1 MSDKSKPPVPKAK
14 RKEGEQ
20 FTVYPSIKG
29 GIEGVLRDKAT
40 TKLYPI
46 GDFYKANLV
55 AKALDELPVADR
67 VEYITA
73 QGNKRHIDTKAIKQK
88 LVDNVDKLQAF
99 YDKQKQ
105 KPLAV
110 TTYKLINDEALPKL
124 AKFFTLET
132 IQPNQWIP
140 KTATITRDI
149 NGASTAGRVVDVDQ
163 VPDLKNAYKQ
173 PITGYLITDKNGL
186 ATALANLQPTDYRE
200 HKDVE
205 IMASVEGNTIEGLK
219 SLFTDL
225 IDLTNACGITDDS
238 GQVMSIGDLV
248 INQIH
253 LEFLSIISR
262 TLAGVLER
270 NKPVEQTNLFSNMTI
285 GVDTAEI
292 TGRHQFFS
300 PMFRGFMGL
309 GESGLYEAINT
320 ANRRN
325 SNVTIPYET
334 KGSSSVY
341 KTKLQTSVDISGVE
355 KALITD
361 EAKAQRFT
369 ARLIKAQGIL
379 YLWAMHTNSL
389 TIYNTK
395 VTDMLRLA
403 GYEGRIKP
411 EHYID
416 ITEGIAGLFAI
427 AVTKTDDHYTDPK
440 TGKKV
445 YVGKNE
451 MYGEVVRPIG
461 EVRAIWHKGT
471 DGKPA
476 YIKQLIRLE
485 IAKGMLNPTAKRA
498 TLVSKALLR
507 LNTLQERQYLQLG
520 SFISDLFSQYQDKTI
535 QGEPVA
541 LTLQT
546 LLEYRG
552 LTDPDS
558 LRRVE
563 QTKTYLKQALDK
575 LVDIGHIAKWTV
587 KNGSYEKLTLTGK
600 DLDTVI
606 LIYPTTSIQEAL
618 KPVINDDDKALTTI
632 LTQEV
637 RADGLATTAE
647 HYGADTEVIEAVINN
662 RDTADSL
669 PNKAY
674 NELKTKA
681 YDKGKASKKKRVN

>member
-1 MSDKSKPPVPKAK
+1 MGDKITAGDQAK
-14 RKEGEQ
+14 RLKYIYEYIADLDRELNPDTYKEVE
-20 FTVYPSIKG
+20 
-29 GIEGVLRDKAT
+29 R
-40 TKLYPI
+40 TKLA
-46 GDFYKANLV
+46 DFYKQELVEQVIQRALADPKTSKKWRFTDGYLQAFNDNPSDLWAFFDEFRANGALAIETYQV
-55 AKALDELPVADR
+55 IPSEPKYGEFFAEKPSPKIVQVLEPTPTQAGNSKIDALRALIGEQVEKTIQQYELLDEQGLINEIRNTDRTTMTLYRLELPQDVQLIKKTVDR
-67 VEYITA
+67 
-73 QGNKRHIDTKAIKQK
+73 AIKQNK
-88 LVDNVDKLQAF
+88 PDLLQELPTADKC
-99 YDKQKQ
+99 
-105 KPLAV
+105 V
-110 TTYKLINDEALPKL
+110 EKL
-124 AKFFTLET
+124 AKAYNLK
-132 IQPNQWIP
+132 PYA
-140 KTATITRDI
+140 K
-149 NGASTAGRVVDVDQ
+149 STVWTHFDTY
-163 VPDLKNAYKQ
+163 LL
-173 PITGYLITDKNGL
+173 TGELGGLI
-186 ATALANLQPTDYRE
+186 A
-200 HKDVE
+200 
-205 IMASVEGNTIEGLK
+205 
-219 SLFTDL
+219 
-225 IDLTNACGITDDS
+225 
-238 GQVMSIGDLV
+238 
-248 INQIH
+248 
-253 LEFLSIISR
+253 
-262 TLAGVLER
+262 LAGVTDDLQPNGELA
-270 NKPVEQTNLFSNMTI
+270 KAPSQTELFSNTTMGI
-285 GVDTAEI
+285 STAEI

-309 GESGLYEAINT
+309 GESGLYDAINQ
-320 ANRRN
+320 AYKRGN
-325 SNVTIPYET
+325 SVTIPYET

-355 KALITD
+355 KDLITD

-369 ARLIKAQGIL
+369 ARLIKTQGIL

-427 AVTKTDDHYTDPK
+427 AVTKTDDHYIDLK

-485 IAKGMLNPTAKRA
+485 IAKGMLNPTARRA

-520 SFISDLFSQYQDKTI
+520 SFISELFSQYQDKTI
-535 QGEPVA
+535 KGEPVS

-575 LVDIGHIAKWTV
+575 LVDIGHVYKWAV

-637 RADGLATTAE
+637 RADGLSETAK
-647 HYGADTEVIEAVINN
+647 HYETNAEAIEAVINN

-669 PNKAY
+669 PNTAY

-681 YDKGKASKKKRVN
+681 YDSGKLGRKRRAN

>member
-1 MSDKSKPPVPKAK
+1 MATDQNKASDLAK
-14 RKEGEQ
+14 RLKYIYDYVGNIDKQLNPDTNKTVQRYKFADIYKPELVKPMLEKALEDEQKSINKTTLRAFISDPTELLVYFDKFAEDGELVNE
-20 FTVYPSIKG
+20 TYNVVSSDPKYGVYFDEKP
-29 GIEGVLRDKAT
+29 T
-40 TKLYPI
+40 TKLVKRKVNTLVNALIGITAKTKSDEPI
-46 GDFYKANLV
+46 EVTEYAVKDLDGLLKAIEKAERKTLVLYKL
-55 AKALDELPVADR
+55 ELPQNVQLIKKTVDMAIRQNKPELLQDLPTADR
-67 VEYITA
+67 YTEKLA
-73 QGNKRHIDTKAIKQK
+73 Q
-88 LVDNVDKLQAF
+88 
-99 YDKQKQ
+99 
-105 KPLAV
+105 
-110 TTYKLINDEALPKL
+110 TYKLPPYGKSEVWTHFDTYLLSGELGTIL
-124 AKFFTLET
+124 AVLWANGGELGEQVT
-132 IQPNQWIP
+132 QP
-140 KTATITRDI
+140 
-149 NGASTAGRVVDVDQ
+149 
-163 VPDLKNAYKQ
+163 
-173 PITGYLITDKNGL
+173 
-186 ATALANLQPTDYRE
+186 
-200 HKDVE
+200 
-205 IMASVEGNTIEGLK
+205 M
-219 SLFTDL
+219 
-225 IDLTNACGITDDS
+225 
-238 GQVMSIGDLV
+238 
-248 INQIH
+248 
-253 LEFLSIISR
+253 
-262 TLAGVLER
+262 
-270 NKPVEQTNLFSNMTI
+270 QTNLFSNMTV
-285 GVDTAEI
+285 GVDIAEI

-309 GESGLYEAINT
+309 GESGLYNAVNL
-320 ANRRN
+320 ASKRG
-325 SNVTIPYET
+325 SSVVIPYET
-334 KGSSSVY
+334 TGTTSVY
-341 KTKLQTSVDISGVE
+341 RTKLQTSVDISGVE
-355 KALITD
+355 KNLITD

-535 QGEPVA
+535 KGEPVA

-587 KNGSYEKLTLTGK
+587 KNGNYSKLTLTGK
-600 DLDTVI
+600 DLDTI
-606 LIYPTTSIQEAL
+606 LLIYPTATIQEAL
-618 KPVINDDDKALTTI
+618 KPVINDDDKSLTAI
-632 LTQEV
+632 LMQEV
-637 RADGLATTAE
+637 RAEGLASTAE
-647 HYGADTEVIEAVINN
+647 HYGADTGVIEAVINN

-669 PNKAY
+669 PNTAY

-681 YDKGKASKKKRVN
+681 YDSSKSGKKRRAN

>member
-1 MSDKSKPPVPKAK
+1 MTTEPKKYLELTPAELKKVEQTKAK
-14 RKEGEQ
+14 NAQ
-20 FTVYPSIKG
+20 FEAN
-29 GIEGVLRDKAT
+29 GIYYNPQDGIDKVLKSL
-40 TKLYPI
+40 TKTDYYEI
-46 GDFYKANLV
+46 STFYKPDLV
-55 AKALDELPVADR
+55 ARALEKLQIKDTVSYQTNEAKALELDLKPIKPQLTNNLDKLKAFYSEHLRGYLAESTRYFTLRTKAGKSYQKEVDEL
-67 VEYITA
+67 
-73 QGNKRHIDTKAIKQK
+73 TKYFTE
-88 LVDNVDKLQAF
+88 VD
-99 YDKQKQ
+99 
-105 KPLAV
+105 
-110 TTYKLINDEALPKL
+110 
-124 AKFFTLET
+124 
-132 IQPNQWIP
+132 
-140 KTATITRDI
+140 
-149 NGASTAGRVVDVDQ
+149 
-163 VPDLKNAYKQ
+163 Q
-173 PITGYLITDKNGL
+173 PITDKKGNSLHLKGYVLSNKTAINNSIKKLDLPTWKSYEITPEING
-186 ATALANLQPTDYRE
+186 TTD
-200 HKDVE
+200 
-205 IMASVEGNTIEGLK
+205 MNAFTTSLK
-219 SLFTDL
+219 QIVTLSND
-225 IDLTNACGITDDS
+225 CGIKPEGGAVMRVGEVVIS
-238 GQVMSIGDLV
+238 QV
-248 INQIH
+248 H
-253 LEFLSIISR
+253 LELHRIVNEI
-262 TLAGVLER
+262 LAGVKEIAKG
-270 NKPVEQTNLFSNMTI
+270 KPVGTTTEQTNLFSNMTI
-285 GVDTAEI
+285 GMDAAEI

-309 GESGLYEAINT
+309 GESGLYNAINQ
-320 ANRRN
+320 ANKRGN
-325 SNVTIPYET
+325 SVTIPYET

-355 KALITD
+355 KDLITD

-369 ARLIKAQGIL
+369 ARLIKTQGIL

-440 TGKKV
+440 TGKKI

-485 IAKGMLNPTAKRA
+485 IAKGMLNPTARRA

-535 QGEPVA
+535 IGEPVA
-541 LTLQT
+541 LSLQT

-552 LTDPDS
+552 LADPDN

-575 LVDIGHIAKWTV
+575 LVDIGHVSKWTL
-587 KNGSYEKLTLTGK
+587 KNGNYEKLTLTGK
-600 DLDTVI
+600 DLDTVV
-606 LIYPTTSIQEAL
+606 LIYPTESIQEAL
-618 KPVINDDDKALTTI
+618 KPVINDDDKALTAI
-632 LTQEV
+632 LKQEV
-637 RADGLATTAE
+637 RADGIAITAE
-647 HYGADTEVIEAVINN
+647 HYGAETEAIEAVINN

-669 PNKAY
+669 PNIAY

-681 YDKGKASKKKRVN
+681 YDSSKASKKRWVK